1 MKAHRILA
9 SALLL
14 VLPLAC
20 GGDSGGTEEAQT
32 GTPAAEAPAAGV
44 AVDMDLPEGVTAEM
58 VAEGQAVFTGEG
70 ICYTCHGMNGE
81 GGPLAPNLQDSE
93 WIWLDGSY
101 EQIVQQVMVG
111 TPEPEQ
117 FEGIMLPKGGTAI
130 TDEQVQAVAAYVW
143 TLSQGG

>member
-1 MKAHRILA
+1 MKAVRILT

-20 GGDSGGTEEAQT
+20 GGEGGTEEAQPT
-32 GTPAAEAPAAGV
+32 TTPAAETPAV
-44 AVDMDLPEGVTAEM
+44 AVDMELPEGVTAEM
-58 VAEGQAVFTGEG
+58 VTAGRAVFTGEG

-101 EQIVQQVMVG
+101 GQIVQQIMVG

-117 FEGIMLPKGGTAI
+117 FPGIMLPKGGTAI

-143 TLSQGG
+143 TLSNGG

>member
-1 MKAHRILA
+1 MKVDRIFV

-14 VLPLAC
+14 MLPLAC

-32 GTPAAEAPAAGV
+32 STPAAEEAPAV
-44 AVDMDLPEGVTAEM
+44 AVDMDLPAGVTADM
-58 VAEGQAVFTGEG
+58 VAEGRALFTGEG

-93 WIWLDGSY
+93 WIWGDGNY
-101 EQIVQQVMVG
+101 DQIVRLVMVG

-117 FEGIMLPKGGTAI
+117 FPGIMLPRGGTAI

-143 TLSQGG
+143 TLSNGG

>member
-1 MKAHRILA
+1 MKVQTILA

-14 VLPLAC
+14 MLPLAC

-32 GTPAAEAPAAGV
+32 STPAAEAPAV

-81 GGPLAPNLQDSE
+81 GGPLAPNLRDSE
-93 WIWLDGSY
+93 WIWVDGSY
-101 EQIVQQVMVG
+101 GQIVQQVMVG

-117 FEGIMLPKGGTAI
+117 FPSIMLPKGGTAI
-130 TDEQVQAVAAYVW
+130 TDVQVQAVAAYVW
-143 TLSQGG
+143 TLSNGG